1 MTTLNLP
8 VVSLSIAALCAVLQ
22 IALAALVI
30 QRRSAVGIAFLDGG
44 DGTLLKRMRTHA
56 NFTETVP
63 LALVLLLM
71 LELAGLPRP
80 WLWALGGA
88 LVLSRVLHALG
99 LLVASGLAGRVAG
112 TLMTL
117 LVLGA
122 QALAAVVLA
131 WR

>member
-1 MTTLNLP
+1 MNTLNPP
-8 VVSLSIAALCAVLQ
+8 VVSLVVAAACAVLQ

-30 QRRSAVGIAFLDGG
+30 QRRSAIGVAFLDGG
-44 DGTLLKRMRTHA
+44 DATLLKRIRTHG

-71 LELAGLPRP
+71 LELAGLPHL
-80 WLWALGGA
+80 WLWALGVA
-88 LVLSRVLHALG
+88 LVLSRALHAWG
-99 LLVASGLAGRVAG
+99 LLRATGLAGRVAG
-112 TLMTL
+112 TLLTL

-122 QALAAVVLA
+122 QALAAVIFA